1 MRRAL
6 SQAEVGEGPGQIL
19 RSWIA
24 GSERRWAAGHGAM
37 ANRCGSRI
45 LDDLTPQRRPARF
58 DVSQTP
64 FWSDEYR
71 AIKGRSPGR
80 RRLHWRSLKV
90 SAGVVAIECGVLIA
104 IET

>member
-1 MRRAL
+1 MTSHRNGGRLA
-6 SQAEVGEGPGQIL
+6 STY
-19 RSWIA
+19 
-24 GSERRWAAGHGAM
+24 H
-37 ANRCGSRI
+37 
-45 LDDLTPQRRPARF
+45 RP
-58 DVSQTP
+58 P

-90 SAGVVAIECGVLIA
+90 SAGVVAIEWGVLIV

>member
-1 MRRAL
+1 MPSGFAT
-6 SQAEVGEGPGQIL
+6 QFGIL
-19 RSWIA
+19 RCKVSA
-24 GSERRWAAGHGAM
+24 
-37 ANRCGSRI
+37 
-45 LDDLTPQRRPARF
+45 QRRPAPF